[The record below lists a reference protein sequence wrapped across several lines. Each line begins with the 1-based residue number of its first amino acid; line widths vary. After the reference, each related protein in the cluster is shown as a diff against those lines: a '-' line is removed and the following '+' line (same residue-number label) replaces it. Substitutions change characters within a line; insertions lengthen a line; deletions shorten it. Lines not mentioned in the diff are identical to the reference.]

1 MKMASVAGILFTK
14 IARAAG
20 NINPDIVEKK
30 HIDIVKN
37 LRSMEPLF
45 RHYFPPIGYTFEKKD
60 VNGVP
65 TEIFRKKKGGSDNL
79 VLYIH
84 GGAYVSRMMFYYRL
98 LNKRWSKASGGG
110 TVVHFD
116 YRCAPEHVYP
126 AALEDTM
133 TVWDW
138 LEEQGVKPDKIV
150 TVGDSAGG
158 HLTVSLWMKL
168 REQGRELPR
177 ASVLMSPWL
186 DMTAGGKSYVENYG
200 VDPVFGIKGKT
211 ITEEG
216 VKSLL
221 KRSDIFVWLGDS
233 DRTDPYISPILN
245 EFDDKYPPSFV
256 TVGGDEMLRSD
267 AETLVEKLKNAG
279 VEATLLVGDRMMHAY
294 PVYQIFPEARQA
306 LKAISAFIRGQYG
319 LD

>member
-1 MKMASVAGILFTK
+1 MASLAGRAFCA

-20 NINPDIVEKK
+20 NINPQIVEKK

-45 RHYFPPIGYTFEKKD
+45 KHYFPPIGYTFEKTTA
-60 VNGVP
+60 NGVP
-65 TEIFRKKKGGSDNL
+65 AEVFRKKKNPSGNV
-79 VLYIH
+79 VLFIH

-110 TVVHFD
+110 TVVHYD

-133 TVWDW
+133 AVWDW
-138 LEEQGVKPDKIV
+138 LEEKGVTPDRIV

-168 REQGRELPR
+168 REQGRALPR
-177 ASVLMSPWL
+177 AGVLMSPWL
-186 DMTAGGKSYVENYG
+186 DMTASGKSYVENYG
-200 VDPVFGIKGKT
+200 ADPVFGIKGAT
-211 ITEEG
+211 ITENE
-216 VKSLL
+216 VKELL
-221 KRSDIFVWLGDS
+221 HKSEIFMWMGDG

-267 AETLVEKLKNAG
+267 AETLVEKLKKAG

>member
-1 MKMASVAGILFTK
+1 MASLAGRAFCA

-20 NINPDIVEKK
+20 NINPIIVEKK

-45 RHYFPPIGYTFEKKD
+45 RHYFAPVGYTFEKID
-60 VNGVP
+60 VKGVP
-65 TEIFRKKKGGSDNL
+65 TEVFRKKKGGSDNVVL
-79 VLYIH
+79 VIH

-98 LNKRWSKASGGG
+98 LNKRYSKASGGG
-110 TVVHFD
+110 TVVHYD
-116 YRCAPEHVYP
+116 YRCAPEHIYP

-133 TVWDW
+133 AVWDW
-138 LEEQGVKPDKIV
+138 LEEQGVKPQNIV

-158 HLTVSLWMKL
+158 HLTVNLWMKL

-186 DMTAGGKSYVENYG
+186 DMTASGDSYVYNYG
-200 VDPVFGIKGKT
+200 ADPVFGIKGET

-216 VKSLL
+216 VKELL
-221 KRSDIFVWLGDS
+221 QKSDIFMWLGDN
-233 DRTDPYISPILN
+233 DRTDPYISPVYN
-245 EFDDKYPPSFV
+245 EFDDKYPPAFV
-256 TVGGDEMLRSD
+256 TVGGHEMLLSD
-267 AETLVEKLKNAG
+267 SKTLVEKLRKAG
-279 VEATLLVGDRMMHAY
+279 VEATLLIGDGMMHAY
-294 PVYQIFPEARQA
+294 PVYQLFPEARQA
-306 LKAISAFIRGQYG
+306 LKAICGFIRGQYG